1 MAGDRDRSE
10 TSDGARRDLNGRPVV
25 PGRWDRVRNL
35 FRHGA
40 VDDPLDCADTTLV
53 VVAESGDEAA
63 ASSAVLATS
72 AWRADEE
79 VVLRH
84 VLQLP
89 AQRVSDAV
97 ATAALSGYRRLDS
110 GPDAGPDVA
119 DANTADPTVTV
130 LLARVQML
138 DAVHLSQERS
148 RMASLGS
155 RHGGLVVGWQV
166 LQRPVGDR

>member
-1 MAGDRDRSE
+1 M
-10 TSDGARRDLNGRPVV
+10 
-25 PGRWDRVRNL
+25 RNL
-35 FRHGA
+35 FRPAA
-40 VDDPLDCADTTLV
+40 VDEPLDRADTSLV
-53 VVAESGDEAA
+53 VVAESGDEAE

-72 AWRADEE
+72 AWRVDEE

-84 VLQLP
+84 VLRLP
-89 AQRVSDAV
+89 AQRVPDAV

-110 GPDAGPDVA
+110 GPDVGPEVA
-119 DANTADPTVTV
+119 DANMADPTVTV
-130 LLARVQML
+130 TLARVQML